1 MTRII
6 NLQTEKGGV
15 IMGSKFW
22 EYYPLVVEGMLQA
35 LPPGFTFYLSNL
47 EKVVF
52 KAPADSVP
60 GVKVGE
66 PYIPYGP
73 SGTAIRTEQTVTME
87 LDISYYGEPIK
98 VWAAPI
104 FDDEQPDLLLGA
116 FAISLSR
123 DSAFALRNLANT
135 YQVGTAEMGLALKR
149 LAMESQ
155 EVKISN
161 VALYQHIQNIQQFL
175 QQIVDSG
182 CWGEENV
189 TALDAIRTDLEM
201 IRAEAQL
208 IVERSDQQA
217 SLMQVLSNRV
227 RELTDTI
234 DELNRIAHEI

>member
-1 MTRII
+1 
-6 NLQTEKGGV
+6 
-15 IMGSKFW
+15 MGSKFW

-87 LDISYYGEPIK
+87 LDVSYYGEPIK

-161 VALYQHIQNIQQFL
+161 VACTSIFRISSNPC
-175 QQIVDSG
+175 SKS
-182 CWGEENV
+182 W
-189 TALDAIRTDLEM
+189 TAVAGVKKTSLPWMPSA
-201 IRAEAQL
+201 L
-208 IVERSDQQA
+208 IWK
-217 SLMQVLSNRV
+217 
-227 RELTDTI
+227 
-234 DELNRIAHEI
+234 